1 MSGSNYQLAV
11 NASQASDPVP
21 ALNPIQT
28 LKTPAPYLKLKNS
41 KRTSK
46 CQKYFLLQHP
56 ENFFEIKSHNAE
68 KAERGK
74 GPSGIFQHP
83 FCRKTEKK
91 IEGGLWGT
99 FFSKKVS
106 IPKTERRTL

>member
-56 ENFFEIKSHNAE
+56 KNFFEIKSHNAE

-74 GPSGIFQHP
+74 GPCGIFQHP

-91 IEGGLWGT
+91 LKGDFGEH
-99 FFSKKVS
+99 FFRKKS
-106 IPKTERRTL
+106 QYQKQRRTL